1 MNTAIAIDAMIR
13 FLGDN
18 RRDINHFMLV
28 YGFAKAIGEME
39 KLDAR
44 TQHILEI
51 TAIVHDIP
59 CPLCREKYGS
69 ADGKLQE
76 KEGPAIT
83 RAFLTPLGFDQELVE
98 RAAWLVGHHHT
109 YTDVDGQDHQILLEA
124 DFLVNAHEQQLPL
137 SAVEQMEKSV
147 FRTAAGRQILR
158 SMYLNA

>member
-1 MNTAIAIDAMIR
+1 MNSAITTEAMIR

-18 RRDINHFMLV
+18 RRDINHFMMV
-28 YGFAKAIGEME
+28 YGFAKAIGELE

-51 TAIVHDIP
+51 TAIIHDIP

-83 RAFLTPLGFDQELVE
+83 REFLKPLGFDDALIE

-109 YTDVDGQDHQILLEA
+109 YTDVDGLDHQILLEA
-124 DFLVNAHEQQLPL
+124 DFLVNAHEQQLPK
-137 SAVEQMEKSV
+137 SAVENMEKTV
-147 FRTAAGRQILR
+147 FRTAAGKQMLR
-158 SMYLNA
+158 SMYLG